1 MDIWPSPS
9 RRQNDKRDQRDQR
22 SETDFCMEIAS
33 ESDFFG
39 LWAEAVVK
47 CCLFWPGHA

>member
-22 SETDFCMEIAS
+22 SEDVCMEIAS
-33 ESDFFG
+33 ESVMFLACG
-39 LWAEAVVK
+39 PKQL
-47 CCLFWPGHA
+47 